1 MTEGLLSQFTILD
14 LTENA
19 AGPFTAKLFADYG
32 ARVIKVERP
41 GTGDPSR
48 RVGPFASGRRDA
60 GALHLFL
67 NTSKQSITLDV
78 ATASGRTMLLDLLDH
93 ADAVIESAAPGYL
106 ESIGLSHETLLE
118 RNPRLLIT
126 SVTPYGR
133 SSPYARHLAT
143 ELTSYAAGG
152 QMSLCGDAD
161 REPLL
166 PAGNQ
171 ASYQAGMHAFGAT
184 LAGLYA
190 LGSGAQGQSVEIAA
204 MEVQTATLELYLPDY
219 TYVGRE
225 ILTKRR
231 GNIISSTLGIFPC
244 ADGYVGVH
252 VMARNFASFARVMG
266 TEWMLEDEG
275 YQTERARL
283 TNFDAVQAQ
292 VYGWAA
298 ELTRD
303 EIYQRAAEERCTLAP
318 ILSISEVMKQP
329 HLVERQFFKTIDD
342 PEAGPPNS
350 GALTYPGPSFRP
362 GAGGWSLRPAPRLGE
377 HNVAVYGELLG
388 LTPTEL
394 VRLRQ
399 AGVV

>member
-1 MTEGLLSQFTILD
+1 VTDGLLSQFIILD
-14 LTENA
+14 LSENA
-19 AGPFTAKLFADYG
+19 AGPFATKLFADYG

-48 RVGPFASGRRDA
+48 RVGPFAEGRNDA
-60 GALHLFL
+60 GALFMFL

-78 ATASGRTMLLDLLDH
+78 TTATGRIMLLALLDH
-93 ADAVIESAAPGYL
+93 VDALIESATPGYL
-106 ESIGLSHETLLE
+106 ESVGLAHETLLE
-118 RNPRLLIT
+118 RNPHLLIT

-133 SSPYARHLAT
+133 WGPYAAHLAT
-143 ELTSYAAGG
+143 DLTSYAAGG

-166 PAGNQ
+166 PAGSQ
-171 ASYQAGMHAFGAT
+171 ASYQAGMHTFGAT

-190 LGSGAQGQSVEIAA
+190 LDSGAQGQSVEIAA
-204 MEVQTATLELYLPDY
+204 MEVQAATLELYLPDY

-275 YQTERARL
+275 YKTERARL
-283 TNFDAVQAQ
+283 TNFDAVLAQ

-303 EIYQRAAEERCTLAP
+303 EIYLRAGEERCTLAP
-318 ILSISEVMKQP
+318 VLTISEVMKQP
-329 HLVERQFFKTIDD
+329 HLVERQFFQTVDD
-342 PEAGPPNS
+342 PDAGT
-350 GALTYPGPSFRP
+350 LTYTGPSFRP
-362 GAGGWSLRPAPRLGE
+362 GAGDWSLRPAPRLGE
-377 HNVAVYGELLG
+377 HNAAVYGELLG
-388 LTPTEL
+388 LTPADL
-394 VRLRQ
+394 VQLRQ
-399 AGVV
+399 SGVV

>member
-1 MTEGLLSQFTILD
+1 VTDGLLSQFTILD

-19 AGPFTAKLFADYG
+19 AGPFATKLFADYG

-48 RVGPFASGRRDA
+48 QAGSLPEGRRDA
-60 GALHLFL
+60 GSLYLFL
-67 NTSKQSITLDV
+67 NTSKQSVTLDIET
-78 ATASGRTMLLDLLDH
+78 ATGRKLLLELASKV
-93 ADAVIESAAPGYL
+93 DAVIESAAPGYL
-106 ESIGLSHETLLE
+106 EDIGLGHETLLE

-126 SVTPYGR
+126 SVTSYGR
-133 SSPYARHLAT
+133 IGPYARHLAT
-143 ELTSYAAGG
+143 ELTAYAVGG

-161 REPLL
+161 REPVL

-190 LGSGAQGQSVEIAA
+190 LASGTPGQSVEIAA
-204 MEVQTATLELYLPDY
+204 MEVQAATLELYLPDY

-266 TEWMLEDEG
+266 TEWMIEDEG
-275 YQTERARL
+275 YKSERARL
-283 TNFDAVQAQ
+283 GNFDAVLAQ

-298 ELTRD
+298 ERTRD
-303 EIYQRAAEERCTLAP
+303 EIYVRAGEERCTLAP
-318 ILSISEVMKQP
+318 VLTIPEVMQQA
-329 HLVERQFFKTIDD
+329 HLVERQFFQTVDD
-342 PEAGPPNS
+342 PAAGT
-350 GALTYPGPSFRP
+350 LTYPGPSFRP

-377 HNVAVYGELLG
+377 HNASIYGDLLG
-388 LTPTEL
+388 LAPGDL
-394 VRLRQ
+394 VQLRQ
-399 AGVV
+399 AGVI